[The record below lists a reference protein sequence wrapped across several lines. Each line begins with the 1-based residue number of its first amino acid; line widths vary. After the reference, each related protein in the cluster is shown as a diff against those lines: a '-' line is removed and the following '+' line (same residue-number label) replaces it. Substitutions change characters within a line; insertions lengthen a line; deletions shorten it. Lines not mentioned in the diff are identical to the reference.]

1 MNSYIQLICMLGSF
15 IFGVCLYYM
24 NKINIRLISNK
35 NILIKTIISS
45 LYLFNVSLLYVVL
58 LYKIN
63 SGVLHI
69 YFVFLI
75 IIGYI
80 FMCVKKRK

>member
-1 MNSYIQLICMLGSF
+1 MNSYIQLVCMIGSLL
-15 IFGVCLYYM
+15 FGACLYYM
-24 NKINIRLISNK
+24 NKVNTRLISNK
-35 NILIKTIISS
+35 NILIKILISI

-58 LYKIN
+58 LYRIN
-63 SGVLHI
+63 DGILHI
-69 YFVFLI
+69 YFVLFI